1 MDKKIIE
8 DIKLLGF
15 SLVDAGD
22 LDTDGSYY
30 ESYSFFE
37 KGTMLEITFE
47 FNHLKEIVHS
57 YVEFENNVLK
67 GVKVGLHDLQTL
79 IKFIYNIE
87 YENRT

>member
-8 DIKLLGF
+8 DILELGF

-22 LDTDGSYY
+22 LEADGSYY

-37 KGTMLEITFE
+37 KGTLLEITFE
-47 FNHLKEIVHS
+47 YNHLKEIVHS

-67 GVKVGLHDLQTL
+67 GVKTTLHNLQIL
-79 IKFIYNIE
+79 IKFIYNID